1 MTTVRNVTRTEGQ
14 FLPALTT
21 PLAPATNNTLTAS
34 GGGIYN
40 SYSTLRLRTDIELYV
55 IAGGGTGDLSLAFA
69 YETVIMVGC
78 QFTQGGLA
86 TSSRIPITDAN
97 FTPGTFELGDWG
109 QWDYLYPDIQF
120 VNVIVPQLVIVT
132 WRPKEGTIDTQ
143 FRRRY
148 DSINGIDLWMPWEIQ
163 DGAGLINT
171 TDAGGNTYF
180 LGARFAQ
187 ALTWSGRS

>member
-1 MTTVRNVTRTEGQ
+1 MATTHHVTRTFGQ
-14 FLPALTT
+14 FLPNGTT
-21 PLAPATNNTLTAS
+21 PLVTPLNNTLTAS
-34 GGGIYN
+34 DGGISS

-55 IAGGGTGDLSLAFA
+55 IAGGGTGDVNLAFA
-69 YETVIMVGC
+69 HETLIVVGG
-78 QFTQGGLA
+78 QMTEGGLQS
-86 TSSRIPITDAN
+86 SSRTPLTDAN

-120 VNVIVPQLVIVT
+120 VNVNVPQLVIVT

-171 TDAGGNTYF
+171 TDGVGNTYY